1 MYAYCSLCFNS
12 LQLLIMTTDMT
23 QGSPARLLLRF
34 SLPLL
39 AGNIFQQLYN
49 LVDTVV
55 VGRFVGANSL
65 AAVGTTGTIM
75 FFMYA
80 LLFGMSV
87 GAGIVLAQY
96 FGAKNYKQMQKAI
109 AALFYLTFALT
120 VVITLVGVAGAP
132 FILMLLQVPESI
144 RGEATL
150 YMRICFSGTIFMAV
164 YNASSTILRSVG
176 DSRTPFYSIVLS
188 SLTNVVCNLLFVLV
202 FHWGTAGVAYG
213 TIVSQALAA
222 LYCVVVVI
230 RNKDEL
236 QLAGMSWR
244 FDSAMAR
251 TIAKNGIPSAIQSA
265 LISLGGM
272 TVQGLVNSFGT
283 ATMAAYTAAQ
293 RIDSIAIQVV
303 IAIASSMSVFTGQNI
318 GSGNIERIKRGLR
331 ATLAMEIT
339 SCVAIALLA
348 LTCGHWMLAL
358 FLDAQA
364 AAESISIGRQ
374 YLTVIGIAY
383 VIAGVMQSYQHLI
396 RGAGDVNVS
405 LFAGIAEV
413 AGRVLFA
420 NLFVRWW
427 GTWGIWIATPCSWF
441 CGCMIPV
448 VRYYSGRWLL
458 HVTHGE
464 ACIPKSTKKAD

>member
-1 MYAYCSLCFNS
+1 
-12 LQLLIMTTDMT
+12 MTTDMT

-49 LVDTVV
+49 LVDTIV
-55 VGRFVGANSL
+55 VGRFVGAASL
-65 AAVGTTGTIM
+65 AAVGTTGMIM

-80 LLFGMSV
+80 LLFGMGT
-87 GAGIVLAQY
+87 GAGIVLSQY
-96 FGAKNYKQMQKAI
+96 FGAKRYDQMQKAI
-109 AALFYLTFALT
+109 VSLVYLTLALT
-120 VVITLVGVAGAP
+120 AVITVVGIAGAP
-132 FILMLLQVPESI
+132 LILRLLQVPESI
-144 RGEATL
+144 RGEAAL
-150 YMRICFSGTIFMAV
+150 YMRICFGGTVCMAC

-188 SLTNVVCNLLFVLV
+188 SLTNVACNLLFVLV

-213 TIVSQALAA
+213 TVVSQLLAA
-222 LYCVVVVI
+222 LLCIGVVAHN
-230 RNKDEL
+230 RDEL
-236 QLAGMSWR
+236 RLRGMSWR
-244 FDSAMAR
+244 FDAPMAR
-251 TIAKNGIPSAIQSA
+251 TIARTGIPSAVQSA

-283 ATMAAYTAAQ
+283 VTMAAYTAAQ

-303 IAIASSMSVFTGQNI
+303 VSIATSMSVFTGQNI
-318 GSGNIERIKRGLR
+318 GCGAIDRIKRGLR
-331 ATLAMEIT
+331 ATLAMELT
-339 SCVAIALLA
+339 SCVIIALA
-348 LTCGHWMLAL
+348 VLTCGHWMLAL
-358 FLDAQA
+358 FLDSRA
-364 AAESISIGRQ
+364 AADSIVIGRQ

-405 LFAGIAEV
+405 LFAGLAEV

-420 NLFVRWW
+420 NLFVRLW

-448 VRYYSGRWLL
+448 LRYYSGRWL
-458 HVTHGE
+458 
-464 ACIPKSTKKAD
+464 KAAGKLEE